1 MVNKII
7 ADYLKT
13 SKRLVVPQFGAFI
26 RKEDSGTIAF
36 VPFLKKDDGVLT
48 QLLCSAYGLTPNDA
62 QTVINAFVEE
72 VKESVSTRGVY
83 IIEGVGNITTDPNG
97 ILRMESEAP
106 QQPAAQPSRVAPA
119 EPKPIEP
126 ATAPQTA
133 TEPRT
138 SSVTPSAS
146 PADSRPVSQTVPPV
160 PSNEPKPTASA
171 PSSSYTTASTR
182 QTPSPAPTQKTVYSQ
197 QPTFQQKN
205 SGAPAATTQKPR
217 STYTQGPDSGP
228 QTTRPQTTSQRPPV
242 SNRPFVGPTS
252 RPAPQQQPA
261 RPPYGRTPQGPRR
274 PAKKNKAD
282 LFIIIAILAAAIA
295 LGVMIFGF
303 LVGRSGPDIDSL
315 IPPAVQVDSTAA
327 DSTIM
332 PAE

>member
-72 VKESVSTRGVY
+72 VKESVSTHGVY

-106 QQPAAQPSRVAPA
+106 QQPAAQPSRVVPA

-126 ATAPQTA
+126 VIAPQAA

-138 SSVTPSAS
+138 SSVTSSAS

-171 PSSSYTTASTR
+171 PSSMTLR
-182 QTPSPAPTQKTVYSQ
+182 
-197 QPTFQQKN
+197 
-205 SGAPAATTQKPR
+205 
-217 STYTQGPDSGP
+217 
-228 QTTRPQTTSQRPPV
+228 
-242 SNRPFVGPTS
+242 
-252 RPAPQQQPA
+252 
-261 RPPYGRTPQGPRR
+261 
-274 PAKKNKAD
+274 
-282 LFIIIAILAAAIA
+282 AAAIPAAPPPITATLA
-295 LGVMIFGF
+295 LIS
-303 LVGRSGPDIDSL
+303 LLLSWLWKAISRYRSVHRQCRRCPF
-315 IPPAVQVDSTAA
+315 
-327 DSTIM
+327 
-332 PAE
+332 

>member
-106 QQPAAQPSRVAPA
+106 QQPAAQPSRVVPA

-126 ATAPQTA
+126 VIAPQAA

-138 SSVTPSAS
+138 SSVTSSAS

-160 PSNEPKPTASA
+160 PSNEPKPAASA
-171 PSSSYTTASTR
+171 PSSYTTASTR

-228 QTTRPQTTSQRPPV
+228 QTTGQRPPV

-315 IPPAVQVDSTAA
+315 IPPSVQVDSTAA

>member
-146 PADSRPVSQTVPPV
+146 SADSRPVSQTVPPV
-160 PSNEPKPTASA
+160 PSNEPKPAASA
-171 PSSSYTTASTR
+171 PSSYTTASTR
-182 QTPSPAPTQKTVYSQ
+182 QTPSSAPTQKTVYSQ

-228 QTTRPQTTSQRPPV
+228 QTTGQRPPV

>member
-160 PSNEPKPTASA
+160 PSNEPKPAASA
-171 PSSSYTTASTR
+171 PSSYTTASTR
-182 QTPSPAPTQKTVYSQ
+182 QTPSSAPTQKTVYSQ

-205 SGAPAATTQKPR
+205 SGAPAATTQIPR

-228 QTTRPQTTSQRPPV
+228 QTTGQRPPV

-274 PAKKNKAD
+274 PVKKNKAD

>member
-160 PSNEPKPTASA
+160 PSNEPKPAASA
-171 PSSSYTTASTR
+171 PSSYTTA
-182 QTPSPAPTQKTVYSQ
+182 PSAAPTQKTVYSQ

-217 STYTQGPDSGP
+217 STYTQGPGSGP

>member
-26 RKEDSGTIAF
+26 RKEDSGAIAF

-106 QQPAAQPSRVAPA
+106 QQPAAQPSRVVPA

-126 ATAPQTA
+126 VIAPQAA

-138 SSVTPSAS
+138 SSVTSSAS

-160 PSNEPKPTASA
+160 PSNEPKPAASA
-171 PSSSYTTASTR
+171 PSSYTTASTR

-228 QTTRPQTTSQRPPV
+228 QTTGQRPPV

>member
-83 IIEGVGNITTDPNG
+83 IIEGVGNITTDPNC

-160 PSNEPKPTASA
+160 PSNEPKPAASA
-171 PSSSYTTASTR
+171 PSSYTTASTR
-182 QTPSPAPTQKTVYSQ
+182 QTPSSAPTQKTVYSQ

-228 QTTRPQTTSQRPPV
+228 QTTGQRPPV

-274 PAKKNKAD
+274 PVKKNKAD

>member
-146 PADSRPVSQTVPPV
+146 SADSRPVSQTVPPV
-160 PSNEPKPTASA
+160 PSNEPKPAASA
-171 PSSSYTTASTR
+171 PSSYTTASTR
-182 QTPSPAPTQKTVYSQ
+182 QTPSSAPTQKTVYSQ

-217 STYTQGPDSGP
+217 STYTQGPGSGP
-228 QTTRPQTTSQRPPV
+228 QTTGQRPPV

>member
-36 VPFLKKDDGVLT
+36 VPFLKKDDGVLN

-62 QTVINAFVEE
+62 QTVINEFVEE

-106 QQPAAQPSRVAPA
+106 QQPAAQPSRVVPA

-126 ATAPQTA
+126 VIAPQAA

-138 SSVTPSAS
+138 SSVTSSAS

-160 PSNEPKPTASA
+160 PSNEPKPAASA
-171 PSSSYTTASTR
+171 PSTSYPTASTR

-217 STYTQGPDSGP
+217 STYTQSPDSGP
-228 QTTRPQTTSQRPPV
+228 QTTRPQTTGQRSPV

-252 RPAPQQQPA
+252 RPTPQQQPA
-261 RPPYGRTPQGPRR
+261 HPPYGRTPQGPRR
-274 PAKKNKAD
+274 PVKKNKAD